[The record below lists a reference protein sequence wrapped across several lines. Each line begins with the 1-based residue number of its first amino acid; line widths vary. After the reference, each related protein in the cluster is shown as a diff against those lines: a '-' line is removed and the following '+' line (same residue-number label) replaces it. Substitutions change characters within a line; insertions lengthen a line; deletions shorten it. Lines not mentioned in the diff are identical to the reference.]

1 MDVKVVEK
9 IWAINVDRLTPLDSQ
24 WATLSV
30 THKIHDQNPDPRN
43 DRQPCGNHSEDEGNG
58 GVNAVVSATFKA

>member
-9 IWAINVDRLTPLDSQ
+9 IWTINVDRSNPLDSQ

-30 THKIHDQNPDPRN
+30 THKIHD
-43 DRQPCGNHSEDEGNG
+43 
-58 GVNAVVSATFKA
+58 